1 MQELATI
8 YHAVFVWRMFSC
20 EQIEYF
26 LEAFQLT
33 LVYLDEC
40 VSMGGG
46 QIESFI
52 VDRQINV
59 YQIILAL
66 HLTDLNFND
75 IFTVKLVLFFC
86 Y

>member
-46 QIESFI
+46 QMESFI
-52 VDRQINV
+52 VDRQMGV
-59 YQIILAL
+59 KK
-66 HLTDLNFND
+66 LTLPNYPSPSFNGLE
-75 IFTVKLVLFFC
+75 F
-86 Y
+86 